1 MNVARLLFVSI
12 ALLASFAL
20 SAAETARTDDVSPVT
35 RVLRGGDSVASV
47 LNALNAHGHRV
58 AYSSALVQPGMK
70 LASAPRATDIRA
82 LLDEVL
88 GPWKLKA
95 VRASKGDWLVVD
107 DPAARVTPRT
117 EAAPIATTTTTE
129 TIETVDVTASRFGLA
144 SVEASQSFL
153 DRHEVERMPH
163 LADDAMRMLK
173 VLPGVSGGDFSAAL
187 NIRGGRRDETLLII
201 DGAEVHNGF
210 HFRDLDG
217 AFSVI
222 DTHLVQSIDF
232 TTGGITAERGDVMS
246 GIVDMRTRR
255 PSDADEHRSVVGVSF
270 VSAYGRTGGT
280 FAEGRGS
287 WLAAARRGYLDVLM
301 KQVVEEGETLTPRF
315 SDLFL
320 SVDYDVGER
329 TRISSRVLLGVDD
342 LRLVTNDDADDLDSA
357 GKGDGAH
364 AWFTLDHAFGEALR
378 SVTTISSARVHS
390 TRDSAG
396 EDEIRRGAVQS
407 DFEFTFTDLR
417 QEASWTLDPDN
428 LLRFGAN
435 AGRATADYVYR
446 LDAGIFDPYAP
457 GGEEVIQRA
466 TDLDVRGSKVGA
478 FAAWRTSW
486 IPSVVSEIGLRY
498 DRHVYPDG
506 LSFAVTSPRLN
517 AVWHLG
523 ERAELRAAWGV
534 LHQAQGIDGLQ
545 VEDGVAQ
552 FFEPERARHS
562 VLGYTQRFGS
572 GFSARVDVYRKD
584 YTRLHPRFEN
594 SLDKVQLIPEGAVDR
609 VRVDSNAAEA
619 SGVELTLRREAERG
633 WAGWVSAAAAR
644 ARDRDA
650 VGWTSRLWEQRR
662 TLSFGTSWTGAVW
675 NVSLAGLFHDGTP
688 TTRLGPVVVTV
699 PGGAQRTVIAP
710 GPRNA
715 ARLAGYQRIDLRAN
729 RDVELRSG
737 RLSFYLE
744 VTNLLNHKNPCCV
757 EGGHVETRG
766 GQSYLVFEQTNWLPM
781 LPSFGVQYEF

>member
-1 MNVARLLFVSI
+1 MNLARCLLVSI
-12 ALLASFAL
+12 ALLAPAAL
-20 SAAETARTDDVSPVT
+20 PAADRARTDDVSPLT
-35 RVLRGGDSVASV
+35 RGMRGGDSLASV
-47 LNALNAHGHRV
+47 LNALNARGHRV
-58 AYSSALVQPGMK
+58 VYSSALVHPGMK
-70 LASAPRATDIRA
+70 LATAPRATDIRG

-88 GPWKLKA
+88 APWKLKA
-95 VRASKGDWLVVD
+95 VRAAEGDWLVVSD
-107 DPAARVTPRT
+107 AAARDISPPDATPVGT
-117 EAAPIATTTTTE
+117 NIE

-144 SVEASQSFL
+144 SVESSQSFL

-187 NIRGGRRDETLLII
+187 NVRGGRRDETLLII
-201 DGAEVHNGF
+201 DGAEIHNGF

-217 AFSVI
+217 AFSVV
-222 DTHLVQSIDF
+222 DTHVVQGIDF

-301 KQVVEEGETLTPRF
+301 KQVVEEGETLTPRY
-315 SDLFL
+315 SDLFA
-320 SVDYDVGER
+320 SVDYDIGER
-329 TRISSRVLLGVDD
+329 TRVSGRVLFGVDD
-342 LRLVTNDDADDLDSA
+342 LRLVTSDDVDDLDSA
-357 GKGDGAH
+357 GSGDGAH
-364 AWFTLDHAFGEALR
+364 AWFTLDHTFGEALR
-378 SVTTISSARVHS
+378 SVTTVSSARVTS

-396 EDEIRRGAVQS
+396 EDEVRRGAVQS

-417 QEASWTLDPDN
+417 QETSWSIDPEN

-446 LDAGIFDPYAP
+446 LDGAIFDPYVP
-457 GGEEVIQRA
+457 GGEEVIERA
-466 TDLDVRGSKVGA
+466 ADLDVRGSKVGA

-486 IPSVVSEIGLRY
+486 IPNAVSEIGLRY

-506 LSFAVTSPRLN
+506 LSFAVASPRVN
-517 AVWHLG
+517 VVWRMGGH
-523 ERAELRAAWGV
+523 AELRAAWGV

-545 VEDGVAQ
+545 VEDGVTQ

-562 VLGYTQRFGS
+562 VLGYTQRFGA
-572 GFSARVDVYRKD
+572 GFSARLDVYRKD

-594 SLDKVQLIPEGAVDR
+594 TLDKVQLIPESATDR
-609 VRVDSNAAEA
+609 VRIDARSAEA
-619 SGVELTLRREAERG
+619 SGMELTIRREAERG
-633 WAGWVSAAAAR
+633 WAGWVSASAAK

-650 VGWTSRLWEQRR
+650 AGWTSRLWEQRR
-662 TLSFGTSWTGAVW
+662 TLSFGTSWTGASW

-688 TTRLGPVVVTV
+688 TTRLGPGFVTV
-699 PGGAQRTVIAP
+699 PGGAQRTVVVP
-710 GPRNA
+710 GPRNG
-715 ARLAGYQRIDLRAN
+715 ARLGGYRRIDLRAN
-729 RDVELRSG
+729 RDVALRGG

-744 VTNLLNHKNPCCV
+744 ITNLLNHQNPCCV
-757 EGGHVETRG
+757 EGGHVEHQG
-766 GQSYLVFEQTNWLPM
+766 GQSYLVFEETNWLPM